1 MREEINT
8 LWSLIFPMKTFQQF
22 IGESDDR
29 LRDKE
34 GLGHGTGLTHKGG
47 EKIGAERKKTAPEKR
62 RVKAIGGGKTAP
74 AKEYKAR
81 KDIGTQRPKSEREQQ
96 PQKERGSAA
105 LSAKEAQKKAYR
117 ERKARESGA
126 KTQTASQLLTKKTTK
141 AVDPKYKAA
150 KASGLTRQERDK
162 IRHAGE
168 KELGKT
174 FKQQEISKYEKETGQ
189 KATGKAKTIAI
200 SRAKKRM
207 SS

>member
-1 MREEINT
+1 
-8 LWSLIFPMKTFQQF
+8 MKTFQQF

-47 EKIGAERKKTAPEKR
+47 EKIGAERKKTEPEKR

-96 PQKERGSAA
+96 PTQERGSAA
-105 LSAKEAQKKAYR
+105 LSPKEAQRKAYR

-126 KTQTASQLLTKKTTK
+126 KTQTASELLTKKDK
-141 AVDPKYKAA
+141 SKVDPKYKPA
-150 KASGLTRQERDK
+150 KASGYTRQERDK
-162 IRHAGE
+162 IRRAGE
-168 KELGKT
+168 KELGGE
-174 FKQQEISKYEKETGQ
+174 FKKQELSKYEKETGQ

-200 SRAKKRM
+200 ARAKKRM

>member
-1 MREEINT
+1 
-8 LWSLIFPMKTFQQF
+8 MKTFQQF

-47 EKIGAERKKTAPEKR
+47 EKIGAERKKTEPEKR

-96 PQKERGSAA
+96 PEKERGSAA

-126 KTQTASQLLTKKTTK
+126 KTKTADELLTKKTTK
-141 AVDPKYKAA
+141 TDPNYKPR
-150 KASGLTRQERDK
+150 KASGLTQKE
-162 IRHAGE
+162 RHALYKKGE
-168 KELGKT
+168 RALRDLRLKNLGKKKESELKNPVT
-174 FKQQEISKYEKETGQ
+174 QKEITRRRKKEQQK
-189 KATGKAKTIAI
+189 
-200 SRAKKRM
+200 
-207 SS
+207 

>member
-1 MREEINT
+1 
-8 LWSLIFPMKTFQQF
+8 MKTFQQF

-96 PQKERGSAA
+96 PTQERGSAA
-105 LSAKEAQKKAYR
+105 LSPKEAQRKAYR

-126 KTQTASQLLTKKTTK
+126 KTQTASELLTKKDK
-141 AVDPKYKAA
+141 SKVDPKYKPA
-150 KASGLTRQERDK
+150 KASGYTRQERDK
-162 IRHAGE
+162 IRRAGE
-168 KELGKT
+168 KELGGE
-174 FKQQEISKYEKETGQ
+174 FKKQELSKYEKETGQ

-200 SRAKKRM
+200 ARAKKRM

>member
-47 EKIGAERKKTAPEKR
+47 EKIGAERKKTEPEKR

-74 AKEYKAR
+74 VKEYKAR

-96 PQKERGSAA
+96 PTQERGSAA
-105 LSAKEAQKKAYR
+105 LSPKEAQRKAYR

-126 KTQTASQLLTKKTTK
+126 KTQTASELLTKKDK
-141 AVDPKYKAA
+141 SKVDPKYKPA
-150 KASGLTRQERDK
+150 KASGYTRQERDK
-162 IRHAGE
+162 IRRAGE
-168 KELGKT
+168 KELGQE
-174 FKQQEISKYEKETGQ
+174 FKKQEISKYEKETGQ

-200 SRAKKRM
+200 ARAKKRM

>member
-1 MREEINT
+1 
-8 LWSLIFPMKTFQQF
+8 MKTFQQF

-62 RVKAIGGGKTAP
+62 RVKAIGGGKTVP

-96 PQKERGSAA
+96 PTQERGSAA
-105 LSAKEAQKKAYR
+105 LSPKEAQRKAYR

-126 KTQTASQLLTKKTTK
+126 KTQTASELLTKKDK
-141 AVDPKYKAA
+141 SKVDPKYKPA
-150 KASGLTRQERDK
+150 KASGYTRQERDK
-162 IRHAGE
+162 IRRAGE
-168 KELGKT
+168 KELGGE
-174 FKQQEISKYEKETGQ
+174 FKKQELSKYEKETGQ

-200 SRAKKRM
+200 ARAKKRM

>member
-1 MREEINT
+1 
-8 LWSLIFPMKTFQQF
+8 MKTFQQF

-96 PQKERGSAA
+96 PTQERGSAA
-105 LSAKEAQKKAYR
+105 LSPKEAQRKAYR

-126 KTQTASQLLTKKTTK
+126 KTQTASELLTKKDK
-141 AVDPKYKAA
+141 QKVDPKYKPA
-150 KASGLTRQERDK
+150 KASGYTRQERDK
-162 IRHAGE
+162 IRRAGE
-168 KELGKT
+168 KELGGE
-174 FKQQEISKYEKETGQ
+174 FKKQELSKYEKETGQ

-200 SRAKKRM
+200 ARAKKRM